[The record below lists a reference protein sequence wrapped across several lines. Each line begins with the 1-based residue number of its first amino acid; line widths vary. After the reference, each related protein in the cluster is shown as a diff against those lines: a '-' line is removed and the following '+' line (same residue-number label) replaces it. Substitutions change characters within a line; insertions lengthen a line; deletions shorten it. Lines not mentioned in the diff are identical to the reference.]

1 MPVASPRVI
10 WHSTCSIPPHIH
22 WKFIADHQP
31 KVDDPHYQDRLYSLE
46 VSAEHVATAD
56 GIIICRPWVK
66 PSAFVRRGPKLL
78 AIGRAGIGYDKI
90 DLGACTAN
98 DVVVFNSPDG
108 LTRSTASAA
117 MILML
122 ALAQRLPQQMKLVRE
137 FHWDRQ
143 NQTTG
148 DDLEGRVLGIVG
160 LGKTALELVRY
171 LAPFRMN
178 VIAFSPHADSAV
190 ADRAGVKLVGSMD
203 DVFREADYV
212 SLHTRLTPATR
223 GQITERLFRLMKR
236 TAFFINVARGE
247 LVDEHALIRCLA
259 EKAIGGAGLDVF
271 DEEPLPLSSPLLKLD
286 NVILTPHWLC
296 STHGAGR
303 ATMAAVLEG
312 MMRISR
318 GKIPENILNLDVLGR
333 TGFREKLRKFA

>member
-1 MPVASPRVI
+1 MRGAE
-10 WHSTCSIPPHIH
+10 
-22 WKFIADHQP
+22 
-31 KVDDPHYQDRLYSLE
+31 RL
-46 VSAEHVATAD
+46 V
-56 GIIICRPWVK
+56 
-66 PSAFVRRGPKLL
+66 

-98 DVVVFNSPDG
+98 DVVVFNSPHG

-122 ALAQRLPQQMKLVRE
+122 ALVRRLPQQMKLVRE
-137 FHWDRQ
+137 FRWDQQ

-160 LGKTALELVRY
+160 LGKTALELIRY
-171 LAPFRMN
+171 LGPFQMK
-178 VIAFSPHADSAV
+178 VIAFSPHADKAV
-190 ADRAGVKLVGSMD
+190 AQRAGVTLVGSMD
-203 DVFREADYV
+203 EVFRDADYV
-212 SLHTRLTPATR
+212 SLHTRLTPATH
-223 GQITERLFRLMKR
+223 GQITERLLRLMKR

-247 LVDEHALIRCLA
+247 LVDEHALIRCLQ
-259 EKAIGGAGLDVF
+259 EKTIAGAGLDVF

-286 NVILTPHWLC
+286 NVVLTPHWLC

-312 MMRISR
+312 MMRICA
-318 GKIPENILNLDVLGR
+318 GK
-333 TGFREKLRKFA
+333 FRKIF